1 MLWEYTWT
9 SVDREARLGDH
20 DEFHLFIPG
29 PAGADPEVLEAMGA
43 PIRPHYGP
51 EFVTEY
57 NTCRERMRQ
66 VFRTDND
73 LFLIVGPGT
82 AALDAAMASALRDG
96 ARVLVPGNGWFGT
109 RTAEMCRAHR
119 AEVDFMEFPAGA
131 PIDADAVIAR
141 MLETRPA
148 AVAWVHHETATGV
161 LNPVAPI
168 ARAARAAGILSIIDA
183 VSSLAGTP
191 LEVDDWCVDLC
202 VSVSNKGL
210 ASQPGLAAISVS
222 PQAWAAIDANPDTR
236 SWYLD
241 LRTWRRYDREWADWH
256 PFPTTV
262 PSGVLGALNVSL
274 RKILQEG
281 LDRRIERTAAAARRV
296 REGLREMGFEM
307 LVDDAWASPITTSV
321 KGHPQM
327 PPAEL
332 IATLRD
338 RYGIF
343 ISGGLDAL
351 RGKIFRIG
359 HMGRSIEPEEVEL
372 LLGAIRELLTERG
385 ILETGRGG
393 LTERAGLKGAS
404 A

>member
-1 MLWEYTWT
+1 M
-9 SVDREARLGDH
+9 GDH

-29 PAGADPEVLEAMGA
+29 PAGADPEVLAAMGA

-51 EFVTEY
+51 EFVAEY

-66 VFRTDND
+66 VFRTSND

-82 AALDAAMASALRDG
+82 AGLDAAMASALPDG

-109 RTAEMCRAHR
+109 RMAEMCRAHR
-119 AEVDFMEFPAGA
+119 AQVDCMEFPADQ
-131 PIDADAVIAR
+131 PIDAAAVIER
-141 MLETRPA
+141 MHATRPA

-161 LNPVAPI
+161 LNPVEPI
-168 ARAARAAGILSIIDA
+168 ARAARSGGVLSVIDA

-210 ASQPGLAAISVS
+210 AAQPGLAAISVS
-222 PQAWAAIDANPDTR
+222 SQAWAAIDANPDQR

-274 RKILQEG
+274 RQILQEG
-281 LDRRIERTAAAARRV
+281 LDRRIERTREAARRV
-296 REGLREMGFEM
+296 RAGLREMGFEM
-307 LVDDAWASPITTSV
+307 FVDDAWASPITTAV
-321 KGHPQM
+321 KGHADL

-338 RYGIF
+338 RYGIY
-343 ISGGLDAL
+343 ISGGLDSL

-359 HMGRSIEPEEVEL
+359 HMGRGIEPEEVEL
-372 LLGAIRELLTERG
+372 LLGAIRELMAERG
-385 ILETGRGG
+385 ALRAEN
-393 LTERAGLKGAS
+393 AGLKGAS